1 MTSRSSSRKFQ
12 LAFSSRETRGETRET
27 RWVAWTRESGA
38 LALCLLGIIA
48 TASTLSQNLYAQT
61 ARSGK
66 VATLEEASGTSIKDF
81 NALRALSSDYL
92 DNPDGGE
99 TPDDEEEW
107 SPNLSLVK
115 KPNSA
120 PKSSTVR
127 VISFENGQAKT
138 SVRTATTNARQP
150 VNANDLQKKNGI
162 AQAQYLEQTPQPAQE
177 KNYRVSQ
184 PQHNFRP
191 GNATQNTIRQ
201 TAGFADYS
209 IENIENSN
217 VGGFGDY
224 QQPSAS
230 VPLVAMQTEIPQKQQ
245 PVGDANLGFATTD
258 DVTAPHGN
266 LPDFNNLPEIE
277 PFPTPQQALAYP
289 QNATSQL
296 ETTTNQNPLYLAP
309 NPTLANPTAGVPE
322 TNQVL
327 ESGATAVIATNP
339 NATTQI
345 DATTNAAFPTASTPI
360 VATAPQA
367 LALDSFPTISD
378 ATLGFA
384 NESIFSNP
392 EQTLNPAVAREPAM
406 DETPMVASRFEIPQ
420 EALTVNATNLT
431 APEKE
436 VDNTVVTEQ
445 DAPFRESFNAV
456 PREEYSTQT
465 YLEKNLPLETTN
477 QEAQLERNKTQSLEA
492 SKLTDEE
499 KRNLIVEDIRISGL
513 EMSTQQ
519 FNKIVRTRI
528 GAKFNQQRLE
538 EDKRALIQTKQFI
551 DVEVSTSY
559 SADNPGKVVVN
570 FDLTPRRMMRYV
582 KVVGNRLISKHDI
595 LEELGMRPGE
605 SRMDPYEV
613 ENGKI
618 RIIEFYKSKDYGE
631 PHVEILRGDHP
642 EDVGVVYLIDEGRR
656 QRVLRT
662 KFVGNTVV
670 SEARLRN
677 LVDVKPGI
685 LYFIGGAFTRERLD
699 ADVQKL
705 LEYYRNLGY
714 FDARIDREYEES
726 AWFGGLGKDNA
737 WVSVRYI
744 INEGPRYRIRNFSFS
759 GNRVVSS
766 DELKAKLKVKSGQYY
781 DFGEIEADRIALRYK
796 YQDLGYV
803 RADITPN
810 QVFTDEVGVVDIR
823 YDIVEDHRYRVKEVV
838 VDYVGGK
845 NQKTVDA
852 RTKLPVVLN
861 QLDITPG
868 ELLNGKKIR
877 MSENTLRQ
885 SGLFND
891 DPAQGQLPEIAV
903 IPDES
908 KSYVLQKKGDAQF
921 VKEARRNDDEE
932 ESQEDE
938 NSDATTRG
946 QTTERVT
953 RGQTQDARLQPI
965 SYPGAQYV
973 SYDAARRATE
983 QNAQAVKPTNVAQSN
998 KTAFQS
1004 YGPSVGVAQGQT
1016 PSAPRA
1022 SATSDRDAGK
1032 TPPPSG
1038 LFTWSFGW
1046 LRPQYDGLVRGQ
1058 TRSIP
1063 AGFSTVTTQGN
1074 SGAEYG
1080 YKSYDDA
1087 PAPTT
1092 SQYSTGMDYAN
1103 YESANLLNPSYT
1115 QSSESSAGTYLSS
1128 SDVETAPGF
1137 SDGVYN
1143 SLGREALPPTS
1154 PEEDE
1159 IYDGT
1164 VLVKLQEGRTGMFQA
1179 SIGVNSDYG
1188 LVGNVSFTERNF
1200 DLFRF
1205 PTALFRCDGWKDA
1218 WRGGGQVFNVQAS
1231 PGTNVQSYRVSW
1243 DVPNVFDTKYLFGV
1257 TGLYGEHSYDE
1268 WFEARYGGEIRVGR
1282 QWTNRFST
1290 TINAG
1295 LYNVKIKDPA
1305 VPFVPDLNAVLGTNR
1320 LYNIGLTATY
1330 DTRNHPFSPSGG
1342 YLLKGS
1348 FEQAFGDY
1356 QFPRVTLDARYYKTL
1371 RKRVDGTGRWVLGL
1385 SSRMGWTGDKTPIF
1399 ERYYGGGS
1407 TNLRGFEYREV
1418 TPRYLQ
1424 TGFGVGGK
1432 FEFYNTAELYI
1443 PVSGGDAFQ
1452 FVVFCDTGTVSE
1464 KIKHW
1469 GRYRVA
1475 PGVGLRFSIPMLG
1488 PAPLALDFAFPVSR
1502 DKSDVTQVFTFNL
1515 SGSR

>member
-1 MTSRSSSRKFQ
+1 MTSTSTARKFQ
-12 LAFSSRETRGETRET
+12 FAFSSRRTRGETREA
-27 RWVAWTRESGA
+27 RLVAWTRKSDAFA
-38 LALCLLGIIA
+38 LRLLGIVLA
-48 TASTLSQNLYAQT
+48 FFVLFSQNLYAQT
-61 ARSGK
+61 ARPNA
-66 VATLEEASGTSIKDF
+66 VATLQETSGTTVKDF
-81 NALRALSSDYL
+81 NALRALNSDFL
-92 DNPDGGE
+92 NNPDGGA

-107 SPNLSLVK
+107 SPNLSLVNK
-115 KPNSA
+115 TNQTQP
-120 PKSSTVR
+120 PKSSSVR

-138 SVRTATTNARQP
+138 SVRSTTTNVTQAATPNVAQQQS
-150 VNANDLQKKNGI
+150 NAKKPSGI
-162 AQAQYLEQTPQPAQE
+162 AQAQYLGRQQPTGQ
-177 KNYRVSQ
+177 NSPISQ
-184 PQHNFRP
+184 PQYSTNVVNP
-191 GNATQNTIRQ
+191 APNPIRQ
-201 TAGFADYS
+201 TAGGFADYS
-209 IENIENSN
+209 LEDASA
-217 VGGFGDY
+217 GFGNY
-224 QQPSAS
+224 QSPSS
-230 VPLVAMQTEIPQKQQ
+230 NVPLVAMQNVEPNAQSNTES
-245 PVGDANLGFATTD
+245 GNLGFASTD
-258 DVTAPHGN
+258 DVSGSTKN
-266 LPDFNNLPEIE
+266 LPNVDNLPEIE
-277 PFPTPQQALAYP
+277 PFPTAPGGFDNNQS
-289 QNATSQL
+289 ATPSVAP
-296 ETTTNQNPLYLAP
+296 TTNQAPLYLAP
-309 NPTLANPTAGVPE
+309 KSTPAAGFE
-322 TNQVL
+322 
-327 ESGATAVIATNP
+327 
-339 NATTQI
+339 
-345 DATTNAAFPTASTPI
+345 STPI
-360 VATAPQA
+360 LAPVATPEVTPSSVAPNAAVVENTASAEQQ
-367 LALDSFPTISD
+367 LTLDSFPNLSETS
-378 ATLGFA
+378 LGIA
-384 NESIFSNP
+384 NESLFAAPNASVAP
-392 EQTLNPAVAREPAM
+392 SAVEEPA
-406 DETPMVASRFEIPQ
+406 PMVASRFEIPQ
-420 EALTVNATNLT
+420 EAQTLNVNTLT
-431 APEKE
+431 APETE
-436 VDNTVVTEQ
+436 VDNTVVNSEEE
-445 DAPFRESFNAV
+445 PFRESFQAV
-456 PREEYSTQT
+456 PRDEYATQT
-465 YLEKNLPLETTN
+465 YLEKNLPVDEPEPT
-477 QEAQLERNKTQSLEA
+477 AQGARLTTQSLE
-492 SKLTDEE
+492 STSLSEEE
-499 KRNLIVEDIRISGL
+499 KRNLIIEDIRISGL

-570 FDLTPRRMMRYV
+570 FDLTPRRMMRYI

-613 ENGKI
+613 ENGRI
-618 RIIEFYKSKDYGE
+618 RIIEFYKSKNYGE

-642 EDVGVVYLIDEGRR
+642 DDVGVVYLIDEGRR

-670 SEARLRN
+670 SEARLRS

-699 ADVQKL
+699 SDVQKL

-744 INEGPRYRIRNFSFS
+744 INEGPRYKIRNFLFS
-759 GNRVVSS
+759 GNRVVSTK
-766 DELKAKLKVKSGQYY
+766 ELKEKLKVKSGQYY

-810 QVFTDEVGVVDIR
+810 QIFTDEVGVVDIR
-823 YDIVEDHRYRVKEVV
+823 YDIVEDHRYRVKEVI

-877 MSENTLRQ
+877 MSETTLRQ

-891 DPAQGQLPEIAV
+891 NPADGQLPEIAV

-908 KSYVLQKKGDAQF
+908 RSYVLQKKGDAQY
-921 VKEARRNDDEE
+921 VKEARRSDDEKKKSKDGE
-932 ESQEDE
+932 TK
-938 NSDATTRG
+938 DATTRG
-946 QTTERVT
+946 QNPQRIS
-953 RGQTQDARLQPI
+953 RGQSNEVSLQPI
-965 SYPGAQYV
+965 SYPGERYV
-973 SYDAARRATE
+973 SYDASRRSESQTA
-983 QNAQAVKPTNVAQSN
+983 QRNANAPSNVG
-998 KTAFQS
+998 FQS
-1004 YGPSVGVAQGQT
+1004 YGPSAGNGAPSNANVAVRQVASVAETTPKRTT
-1016 PSAPRA
+1016 PSGP
-1022 SATSDRDAGK
+1022 
-1032 TPPPSG
+1032 
-1038 LFTWSFGW
+1038 FTWTFGW
-1046 LRPQYDGLVRGQ
+1046 LQPQYPELIRGQ
-1058 TRSIP
+1058 SRSIP
-1063 AGFSTVTTQGN
+1063 AGFSTVSTQGD
-1074 SGAEYG
+1074 SGASSTGEYQP
-1080 YKSYDDA
+1080 YASN

-1092 SQYSTGMDYAN
+1092 SQYSTGLDYAN
-1103 YESANLLNPSYT
+1103 YESANLLNPS
-1115 QSSESSAGTYLSS
+1115 QALNSAPSPAPYVTSG
-1128 SDVETAPGF
+1128 DVETAPGF

-1143 SLGREALPPTS
+1143 SFGQEVLQPTS

-1200 DLFRF
+1200 DLFRP

-1218 WRGGGQVFNVQAS
+1218 FRGGGQVFNIQAS
-1231 PGTNVQSYRVSW
+1231 PGTSVQSYRVSW

-1257 TGLYGEHSYDE
+1257 TGLYGEHSFDE
-1268 WFEARYGGEIRVGR
+1268 WFEARYGGELRVGR

-1290 TINAG
+1290 TLNAG
-1295 LYNVKIKDPA
+1295 IYNVKIKNPA
-1305 VPFVPDLNAVLGTNR
+1305 VPFVPDLNAVLGKNR

-1330 DTRNHPFSPSGG
+1330 DTRNHPYSPSAG

-1356 QFPRVTLDARYYKTL
+1356 QFPRVSLDARYYKTL

-1399 ERYYGGGS
+1399 ERYFGGGS

-1464 KIKHW
+1464 KIKNW

-1488 PAPLALDFAFPVSR
+1488 PAPLALDFAFPVNR
-1502 DKSDVTQVFTFNL
+1502 DPNDVRQVFTFNL